1 MGTGALLRRWYF
13 AAMRGT
19 YSPRSRDPHVF
30 ALAYEP
36 YHWPTLPV
44 VGDTVLTPTG
54 RIGIIRQ
61 FDSDG
66 RAEVRYRESGPG
78 IPGCELAWIYPK
90 LLRPAP

>member
-1 MGTGALLRRWYF
+1 MGTPYAWKPLPLVGEYRW
-13 AAMRGT
+13 A
-19 YSPRSRDPHVF
+19 
-30 ALAYEP
+30 
-36 YHWPTLPV
+36 TLPI

-54 RIGIIRQ
+54 RIGIIRR

-78 IPGCELAWIYPK
+78 IPGCELAWIFPK